1 MTRTSETDPDYIYV
15 VYINAPPEKV
25 WAALTDGKSERP
37 YWAGTRHDSTFRKG
51 DPIRYIRNGKVD
63 IEGEILEVEPGRRLV
78 YTFGVSGPGPMHDE
92 GPTTVEYLI
101 DTNGAATRLTVT
113 HSGFSKRNSL
123 VRGGISKG
131 WPAILSSLK
140 TILEGGKPLE
150 YGDWGAGE
158 KK

>member
-1 MTRTSETDPDYIYV
+1 MTRETDPDFVYI
-15 VYINAPPEKV
+15 VYINAPPEKI
-25 WAALTDGKSERP
+25 WAALTDNKTDRVF
-37 YWAGTRHDSTFRKG
+37 WANTRHDSTFRKG

-78 YTFGVSGPGPMHDE
+78 YTFAVPGPGPMHDE

-101 DTNGAATRLTVT
+101 DKNGPTTRLTVT
-113 HSGFSKRNSL
+113 HTGFSKVNSL
-123 VRGGISKG
+123 MRHGISQG

-140 TILEGGKPLE
+140 TILEGGQPLQ
-150 YGDWGAGE
+150 YGDWGEGP